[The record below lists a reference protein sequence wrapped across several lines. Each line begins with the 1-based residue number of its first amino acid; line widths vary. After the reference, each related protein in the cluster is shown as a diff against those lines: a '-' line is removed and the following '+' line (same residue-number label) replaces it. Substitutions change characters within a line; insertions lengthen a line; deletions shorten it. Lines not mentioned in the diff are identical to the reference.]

1 MTSLPLLSGDCGF
14 LIPRMR
20 NRNDN
25 KRKTVNNECQ
35 NDENL

>member
-20 NRNDN
+20 NRNDG
-25 KRKTVNNECQ
+25 KRETVNKEWQ
-35 NDENL
+35 SDEKL

>member
-20 NRNDN
+20 NRNND
-25 KRKTVNNECQ
+25 KRKTVNKEWQ
-35 NDENL
+35 SDEKL